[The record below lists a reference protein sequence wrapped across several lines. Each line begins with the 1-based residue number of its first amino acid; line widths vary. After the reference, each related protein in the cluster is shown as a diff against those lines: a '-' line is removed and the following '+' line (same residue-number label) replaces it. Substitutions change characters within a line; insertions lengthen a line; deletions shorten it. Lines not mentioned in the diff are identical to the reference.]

1 VSARFASEN
10 IRDTEKFVHL
20 SCQEEVLVSID
31 TTLQKLWSV
40 EDLPAK
46 AKVHTPE
53 QQLCEQDFERRVRRD
68 CHNYNSART
77 ATRTPHIF
85 SGKHSEFINF
95 VCRFET
101 FADKDDKLHD
111 IEKCNH

>member
-53 QQLCEQDFERRVRRD
+53 QQLCEQDFEKNTQKPSSGLSANNHMKLRKVDFFRLKGD
-68 CHNYNSART
+68 CPR
-77 ATRTPHIF
+77 I
-85 SGKHSEFINF
+85 
-95 VCRFET
+95 
-101 FADKDDKLHD
+101 LH
-111 IEKCNH
+111 